1 MNYLIFISLV
11 LYAIPLMT
19 VKTLFRTKSSTDDS
33 WNTQFTTHAKSSFP
47 TSYVPP
53 TKKDWDLL
61 FQPMFDE
68 YFNPPP
74 SVASLIF
81 KVKLDELGGVL
92 KNKAR
97 LVARRY
103 RQEEWINFVES
114 FSPVARLEA
123 IQVYVSQP
131 DGFVDQ
137 DNLNHVYKLKK
148 ALYGKNHA
156 PRATE
161 YQQAD
166 ILAKD
171 FQDSPNN
178 EEDIRS
184 SQEYMNDLEE
194 EYQAR
199 ALLAKYKRQTKDF
212 EAKYNKVKA
221 KLAILS
227 SSASAHSSS
236 SGKNKGLITET
247 FDWDEEEVSSNEN
260 EVTEVKAL
268 MALADEERVS
278 VGKESSKNGE
288 WIKISMK
295 KVHTLLEMEDNDD
308 RKTFL
313 DYLCI
318 DLNYVKEQRNNLM
331 SKHRNLVQE
340 LNTCKEQLLVL
351 KQAKLDLLTMQHCI
365 NEQIPTQK
373 KNILVIDQLTK
384 DTSSSE
390 PKDPV
395 FVKSSADNSKVS
407 ITSSNKTTLSKA
419 DVSTMSKHN
428 TGKVPSNKSQ
438 RNTTDHS
445 VVVSD
450 SLVTDYDSADDLQS
464 VAPRSSTGEAD

>member
-1 MNYLIFISLV
+1 MQEELNEFERLKVWKLVPRPERVMIITLKWIF
-11 LYAIPLMT
+11 
-19 VKTLFRTKSSTDDS
+19 R
-33 WNTQFTTHAKSSFP
+33 
-47 TSYVPP
+47 
-53 TKKDWDLL
+53 
-61 FQPMFDE
+61 
-68 YFNPPP
+68 
-74 SVASLIF
+74 
-81 KVKLDELGGVL
+81 VKLDELGGVL

-123 IQVYVSQP
+123 IRIFISYAAYMNMIVYQIDVKTTFLNGILCEEVYVSQP

-137 DNLNHVYKLKK
+137 DNPNHVYKLKK

-156 PRATE
+156 PRAWPSLPKRTYMQLNKSFDTYE
-161 YQQAD
+161 EA
-166 ILAKD
+166 LTWD
-171 FQDSPNN
+171 FQHSPYDK
-178 EEDIRS
+178 EDTRN

-212 EAKYNKVKA
+212 EAKYKKVKA
-221 KLAILS
+221 KLATLT
-227 SSASAHSSS
+227 SASAPSSS
-236 SGKNKGLITET
+236 SGKNKGLITKT

-268 MALADEERVS
+268 MALADEERVF
-278 VGKESSKNGE
+278 VGKESSKNVL
-288 WIKISMK
+288 IKLIS
-295 KVHTLLEMEDNDD
+295 V
-308 RKTFL
+308 
-313 DYLCI
+313 
-318 DLNYVKEQRNNLM
+318 
-331 SKHRNLVQE
+331 S
-340 LNTCKEQLLVL
+340 
-351 KQAKLDLLTMQHCI
+351 
-365 NEQIPTQK
+365 EQIPTQK
-373 KNILVIDQLTK
+373 KKILVIDQLTK

-395 FVKSSADNSKVS
+395 FVKSSADNSEVS

-419 DVSTMSKHN
+419 KVSTMSKHN
-428 TGKVPSNKSQ
+428 TGKVPSNESQ

-464 VAPRSSTGEAD
+464 VAPPSSTREAD